1 MDTISATDR
10 SRLMAKVRQRH
21 TGPELTVRRILH
33 GMGYRFSLHKKDL
46 PGTPDIFLRKHRKV
60 VQVFGC
66 FWHGHDCRK
75 GRLPK
80 SRTTFWREKINKNRK
95 RDAIALKALN
105 DIGLEVLVVWEC
117 EIKDAEVISLRLGE
131 FMRSNPAAAGTVG

>member
-46 PGTPDIFLRKHRKV
+46 PGTPDIFCESTARSSKFLDA
-60 VQVFGC
+60 FGM
-66 FWHGHDCRK
+66 GTIAGK
-75 GRLPK
+75 GGYQNQERLSGAKK
-80 SRTTFWREKINKNRK
+80 STRIES
-95 RDAIALKALN
+95 
-105 DIGLEVLVVWEC
+105 G
-117 EIKDAEVISLRLGE
+117 
-131 FMRSNPAAAGTVG
+131 MRWL